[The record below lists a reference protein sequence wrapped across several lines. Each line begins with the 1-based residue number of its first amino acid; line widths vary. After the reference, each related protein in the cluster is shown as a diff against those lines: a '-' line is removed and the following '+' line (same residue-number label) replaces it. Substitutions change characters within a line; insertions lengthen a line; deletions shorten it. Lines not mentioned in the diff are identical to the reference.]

1 MATTYTWS
9 VNTLNRTVE
18 TGIVTSVH
26 YNVAATDGANTKD
39 IYGSVSL
46 EPPAEGDTIIPYAD
60 LTETG
65 VLNWTKTAL
74 GGEEKV
80 TEMQAN
86 LQNQLDTTTTPVS
99 ALGIP
104 WS

>member
-1 MATTYTWS
+1 MATTFTWS
-9 VNTLNRTVE
+9 VNTLDRTVE
-18 TGIVTSVH
+18 TGIVTAVH
-26 YNVAATDGANTKD
+26 YSVAATDGTNTKD

-65 VLNWTKTAL
+65 VLEWAKTAL

-80 TEMQAN
+80 TEMQAS
-86 LQNQLDTTTTPVS
+86 LQSQLDAITTPVS